1 MACQFSIQ
9 FSGSAEEI
17 LQKAKQAVTSQGGTF
32 EGDLNAGNFDV
43 SLLSN
48 RVSGSYIVSNQ
59 QLDLTITEKP
69 MFIPCN
75 AIESFLVSKLS

>member
-9 FSGSAEEI
+9 FSGSAEAI
-17 LQKAKQAVTSQGGTF
+17 LQKAKQAVTAQGGSF
-32 EGDLNAGNFDV
+32 DGDLNTGNFDV

-48 RVSGSYIVSNQ
+48 RVAGSYIVSNQ

-75 AIESFLVSKLS
+75 AIESFLISKLT